1 LITVVVGVVMVGVVS
16 VDVMVVVGV
25 VSVDVMVVVPAGVE
39 SVGVVVVVGVVSV
52 VVVSSQMKPARSN
65 ELLADHPAAPSAR
78 NRRQKSSGRI

>member
-1 LITVVVGVVMVGVVS
+1 LITVVVGV
-16 VDVMVVVGV
+16 VVVGV
-25 VSVDVMVVVPAGVE
+25 VSVDVMVVVVGVVSVDVTVVVPVGVE

-52 VVVSSQMKPARSN
+52 VVSSQMNPARSN